1 MAAFSEVSI
10 MANTGADLT
19 VRGRDYCL
27 VEPGVY
33 SRCDGLNTLAMGMDP
48 WLICGVM
55 AAGLAVI
62 LAPYVADRHARYQRL
77 ITRAREV
84 L

>member
-1 MAAFSEVSI
+1 MP
-10 MANTGADLT
+10 DLT

-27 VEPGVY
+27 VEAGVY
-33 SRCDGLNTLAMGMDP
+33 KRCDGLAAPATGTDP
-48 WLICGVM
+48 WLVIGLL
-55 AAGLAVI
+55 AAALAVI
-62 LAPYVADRHARYQRL
+62 LVPYVADRHARYQRL

>member
-1 MAAFSEVSI
+1 

-33 SRCDGLNTLAMGMDP
+33 SRCDDLNTLAMGTDP
-48 WLICGVM
+48 WLICGVL

>member
-1 MAAFSEVSI
+1 

-33 SRCDGLNTLAMGMDP
+33 SRCDSMDTLVMGTDP